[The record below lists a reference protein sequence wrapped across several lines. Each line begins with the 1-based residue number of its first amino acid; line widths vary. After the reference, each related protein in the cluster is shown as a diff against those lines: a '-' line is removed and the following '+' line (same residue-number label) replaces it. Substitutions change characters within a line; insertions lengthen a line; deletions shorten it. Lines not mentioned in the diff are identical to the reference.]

1 MDSITDVFGA
11 GHCHLGRA
19 RMARVGVM
27 KLKVPPWR
35 IGNLQV
41 SKVTGLKVRGDWTKC
56 QVSPVHRES

>member
-1 MDSITDVFGA
+1 MDSIADAFGA

-41 SKVTGLKVRGDWTKC
+41 RTAPDSKVRGHSTK
-56 QVSPVHRES
+56 